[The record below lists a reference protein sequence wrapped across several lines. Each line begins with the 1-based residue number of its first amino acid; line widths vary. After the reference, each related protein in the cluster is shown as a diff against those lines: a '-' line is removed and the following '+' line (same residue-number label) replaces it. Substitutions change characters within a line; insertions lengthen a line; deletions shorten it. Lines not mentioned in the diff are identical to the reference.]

1 MTLSQL
7 WLVCLPNQ
15 GASPDK
21 VFSALSAISTNDCGT
36 IHRFETPALVVGT
49 LDSLVAL
56 SDELIKLNLQVE
68 NVVRKVERQ
77 YTETAGP
84 SADTLRI
91 NEMTVESYLRKFS
104 WDFARYR
111 HQGRQLSEI
120 VNQIHGMATKVDEEL
135 KKLTLSY
142 TEKQQMV
149 SGLQRKKTINLSTSD
164 LEDVIPPEKMATFE
178 FLNSE
183 TLLTVLV
190 AVPAALEQGL
200 FISMS
205 NRLTDPLR
213 VSEYVLDSWR
223 RYRGVWRPRLAQVL
237 RCLGHRRG
245 EVRTDGQPLDHPRQP
260 CGS

>member
-1 MTLSQL
+1 MVFGRILQSDMTLSQL

-36 IHRFETPALVVGT
+36 IHRFETPSLVVGT

-223 RYRGVWRPRLAQVL
+223 RYRGVWR
-237 RCLGHRRG
+237 
-245 EVRTDGQPLDHPRQP
+245 T
-260 CGS
+260 